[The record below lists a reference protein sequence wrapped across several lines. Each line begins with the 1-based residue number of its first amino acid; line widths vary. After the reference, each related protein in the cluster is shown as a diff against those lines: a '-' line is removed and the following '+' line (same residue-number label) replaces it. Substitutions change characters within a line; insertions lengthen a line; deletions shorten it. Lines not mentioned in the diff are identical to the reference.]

1 MSDPYDD
8 LDRAHRLIG
17 RFLWAFANVEC
28 DLNELLIVLFDLN
41 ETAKLI
47 LLNSVDVRKKIDW
60 AVIAMREP
68 PSSISDGERNK
79 LNKALH
85 ELHDIRNIIVHS
97 TYFPEPP
104 DGIKFVHTIARNGK
118 LTLSPENEKTVHT
131 FASLD
136 GLFSKARAASALL
149 EAIRRKSAAIRDVTP
164 ILNELLREPI
174 SSQSNVIPFPSERRD

>member
-68 PSSISDGERNK
+68 PSSISDGSVTTSKRRFTSFMTSE
-79 LNKALH
+79 
-85 ELHDIRNIIVHS
+85 IS
-97 TYFPEPP
+97 
-104 DGIKFVHTIARNGK
+104 
-118 LTLSPENEKTVHT
+118 SSTVHT
-131 FASLD
+131 F
-136 GLFSKARAASALL
+136 RNLL
-149 EAIRRKSAAIRDVTP
+149 TA
-164 ILNELLREPI
+164 
-174 SSQSNVIPFPSERRD
+174 